1 MSLKNKVAIVTGGNS
16 GIGQAIV
23 LELARQEA
31 SIVIDYVVHPEA
43 TEMLERQISKL
54 GGQSTGV
61 TADVSK
67 CADLE
72 NLVDAAV
79 ERFGRLSGVRIP
91 PSAPIQSMCYEESQ
105 GKQIRF
111 SNHIAITPA
120 FCETQ
125 IVFFCRWSNRQALA
139 ARARS
144 ASRQQCWFW
153 TAARAERTVHEAGRS
168 GRTATGS
175 SS

>member
-1 MSLKNKVAIVTGGNS
+1 LVMSLKNKVAIVTGGNS

-31 SIVIDYVVHPEA
+31 SIVIDYVVHPKA
-43 TEMLERQISKL
+43 TEMLARQISKL
-54 GGQSTGV
+54 GGQSIGV

-72 NLVDAAV
+72 KLVDAAV
-79 ERFGRLSGVRIP
+79 ERFER
-91 PSAPIQSMCYEESQ
+91 APIQSMCYEESQ

>member
-54 GGQSTGV
+54 GGQSIGV

-72 NLVDAAV
+72 KLVDAAV
-79 ERFGRLSGVRIP
+79 ERFVGCRGF
-91 PSAPIQSMCYEESQ
+91 ESLRARQ
-105 GKQIRF
+105 YNQCVMRNRRVNGF
-111 SNHIAITPA
+111 GSAIT
-120 FCETQ
+120 
-125 IVFFCRWSNRQALA
+125 
-139 ARARS
+139 
-144 ASRQQCWFW
+144 
-153 TAARAERTVHEAGRS
+153 
-168 GRTATGS
+168 
-175 SS
+175 